1 MLNSALLTIVE
12 DAGSAV
18 LTLIEGVTQEEFRR
32 SRLTRSE
39 VLLHTKTVS
48 DALASIP
55 EATRPLLAEIDWPGW
70 SACARAI
77 ADPTSPDADDALWF
91 AITALMPATLMW
103 MRVYRK
109 DQPQLFA
116 FKPESL

>member
-12 DAGSAV
+12 DAGTAV
-18 LTLIEGVTQEEFRR
+18 LTLIEGVEQKDFQR

-39 VLLHTKTVS
+39 VLLHTKVVS

-55 EATRPLLAEIDWPGW
+55 EATRPLLPEIDWKGW
-70 SACARAI
+70 NAAARAI
-77 ADPTSPDADDALWF
+77 ADPTSPDAEDALWF

-103 MRVYRK
+103 IRVYRK
-109 DQPQLFA
+109 DQPQLFSFQA
-116 FKPESL
+116 